1 MPALLVEVILLTVVS
16 LASSQSTGIILDVC
30 PFSQTIS
37 PRIKLDCTGRL
48 RNLTESITALPP
60 NTEILLLQQN
70 DLHNHLITP
79 EAFDNLTHLRVLN
92 LSYNAFTCF
101 PFNFLPSLRELYM
114 TNNEPLRT
122 IHLDMILHLQQ
133 LDIVDLSS
141 NHIEGLSVISQ
152 RCMPQPEIPTPPPH
166 PENVESRIRW
176 LSLRNNSL
184 DQEDLTYLSDLTHLS
199 HLDLSMNRIEIIEK
213 KHFPSLPN
221 LGSLFLDDNRI
232 SHIKLKSL
240 GRVEN
245 ISLHGNALTDLHA
258 YTFQYL
264 PSLRHMSLSNNA
276 IRAIAPGTFNGT
288 KLFVLELQGN
298 QLGLI
303 RDGDIFLGQ
312 DQLYFLELSYN
323 SMETIPQHF
332 FRGLDSLNDLRMDY
346 NYLSVLTTNAF
357 VGMPKLRY
365 LSLIGNKLQRID
377 DAFGVISNLQFLH
390 LDENMISQ
398 IENDAFELNAQLVE
412 IHLDYNH
419 LQEVPRAF
427 YGDLLRKRLSHLSLT
442 HNIIRQVG
450 QHDLGYLTHL
460 AKLHLDHNVIQD
472 VHPRSFLGVTSLME
486 LRLNHNELTYLVEG
500 TLLPLPQNIH
510 ISLHNNPWYCNC
522 SLLPIWEFWNDFGSE
537 SITNPA
543 NVTCL
548 SFETHMSYLQISSW
562 GTFLDQ
568 RCDNMALTDGKSH
581 IMMFVLICVGI
592 IVILLLSLGIVLS
605 ICKLCRLNSSS
616 VSIDAKEE
624 RRVSPP
630 PDRQNSEHLYESTN
644 AHSGSS
650 YLSIHEEGS
659 TNLYYS
665 QPYAHVNQQ
674 LILQVGSRQDVTYVN
689 FKKT

>member
-1 MPALLVEVILLTVVS
+1 MSALLVEVILLTVVS
-16 LASSQSTGIILDVC
+16 LASSQSIILYVC

-48 RNLTESITALPP
+48 RNLTESITAIPP

-70 DLHNHLITP
+70 DLHNRLITP
-79 EAFDNLTHLRVLN
+79 EVFKNLTHLRVLN

-101 PFNFLPSLRELYM
+101 PFKFLPNLRELYM

-133 LDIVDLSS
+133 LNIVDLSN
-141 NHIEGLSVISQ
+141 NHIERLSEISPS
-152 RCMPQPEIPTPPPH
+152 CIPQPEIPTPPPQ
-166 PENVESRIRW
+166 NVESRIRW

-184 DQEDLTYLSDLTHLS
+184 DQEDLTYLSNLTHLS
-199 HLDLSMNRIEIIEK
+199 HLDLSLNKIEFIDK
-213 KHFPSLPN
+213 KQFPSLPN

-232 SHIKLKSL
+232 SRIKLPIL
-240 GRVEN
+240 DRVEN
-245 ISLHGNALTDLHA
+245 ISLHGNALADLHA
-258 YTFQYL
+258 YAFQSL

-288 KLFVLELQGN
+288 KLFALELQGN

-303 RDGDIFLGQ
+303 RDGDIFFGQ

-357 VGMPKLRY
+357 AGMPKLRY
-365 LSLIGNKLQRID
+365 LSLIGNKLQRTD
-377 DAFGVISNLQFLH
+377 NAFRVISNLQFLH
-390 LDENMISQ
+390 LEENMISQ

-442 HNIIRQVG
+442 HNIIQQVG
-450 QHDLGYLTHL
+450 QHDLGYLSHL
-460 AKLHLDHNVIQD
+460 TKLHLDHNVIQD
-472 VHPRSFLGVTSLME
+472 IHPHSFLGVTSLTE
-486 LRLNHNELTYLVEG
+486 LKLNHNELTYLMEG

-537 SITNPA
+537 SITDPA

-548 SFETHMSYLQISSW
+548 SFETLSYLQISSW

-568 RCDNMALTDGKSH
+568 RCDNMALTDRKSH
-581 IMMFVLICVGI
+581 IMMFVVICCGI

-605 ICKLCRLNSSS
+605 ICKLCGLNSSS
-616 VSIDAKEE
+616 VSKDAKED

-674 LILQVGSRQDVTYVN
+674 VILQVGSRQDVTYVN
-689 FKKT
+689 FKKK